1 MWHCC
6 CPGTLLLWP
15 LGDGRLG
22 CWAPVILLQQPLP
35 ALIQALVF
43 ISSQKGHISCGS
55 LGQFFPLTR
64 LYSCSDFY
72 CIPNM
77 PLYSWPDLPTT
88 AFLGVSL
95 ASRVNR
101 VLSHLFSISI
111 YTRPKI
117 LWLGKNGV
125 SSLSFLQIKNSKAPI
140 SVFFLTLPLINCPIL
155 LIFAFKGFLK
165 TVKYSQSISQF
176 LLPLSAPSASQK
188 RILLPLTLLSHLQVT
203 LQNLTTLTGLG
214 GFHLHRK

>member
-1 MWHCC
+1 MWRCC

-15 LGDGRLG
+15 LGDGRLE

-55 LGQFFPLTR
+55 LSVSSFSW
-64 LYSCSDFY
+64 LYSIAVATS
-72 CIPNM
+72 
-77 PLYSWPDLPTT
+77 T
-88 AFLGVSL
+88 AFQICHSTLDL
-95 ASRVNR
+95 IYPQPPFWASRVNR
-101 VLSHLFSISI
+101 VLSHLFSVSI
-111 YTRPKI
+111 YTPPKI
-117 LWLGKNGV
+117 LWLGKHGV

-140 SVFFLTLPLINCPIL
+140 SVFFLTLPLINCSIL
-155 LIFAFKGFLK
+155 LSFAFKRFLK

-176 LLPLSAPSASQK
+176 LLPLSAPSTSQK